1 MPDTNIAELNE
12 LDRDRFVAVLGGVY
26 EESPWVARGAY
37 ADQPF
42 ESVTDVAT
50 ALEAVVRD
58 ASHERRLELLRAHPD
73 LGEQTEMTD
82 ASAAEQSSAGLDQLR
97 PELYEEFQRLNDLY
111 RDRFGFPFIMAVK
124 NESPEAIRAA
134 MEQRVEQSEQ
144 EEFETAL
151 SEVHKIARLRL
162 DDIVDSS
169 VTRD

>member
-1 MPDTNIAELNE
+1 MRDTTIAELNE
-12 LDRDRFVAVLGGVY
+12 FDKKSFVQVLGGVY
-26 EESPWVARGAY
+26 EESPWVAERAY
-37 ADQPF
+37 AGQPF
-42 ESVTDVAT
+42 ESVSDVAT

-58 ASHERRLELLRAHPD
+58 ASHDQKLGLLRAHPD

-82 ASAAEQSSAGLDQLR
+82 ASEAEQASAGLDQLR
-97 PELYEEFQRLNDLY
+97 PELYSAFQRLNEQY

-134 MEQRVEQSEQ
+134 MEQRVTHSEQ

-162 DDIVDSS
+162 DDIIDS
-169 VTRD
+169 